1 MRLRKIFSEGNVIN
15 EFLYLQLQELDIVLF
30 GLGTYEFKNNR
41 DWWVIE
47 KDMQI
52 IAYCGCLYKHKE
64 SVCIFNRAWVNPVF
78 RRQGIQS
85 RMIQT
90 RIRRAKAKRIKHI
103 ITYTTADNI
112 NSANNLIRSGFLL
125 YSPQYRYADMQGM
138 ATLYFKLSA

>member
-1 MRLRKIFSEGNVIN
+1 MRLRKVFSEGIIRN
-15 EFLYLQLQELDIVLF
+15 EFLYLQLQELDILCF

-52 IAYCGCLYKHKE
+52 IAYCGCLYKHNE
-64 SVCIFNRAWVNPVF
+64 GLCIFNRAWVNPEH
-78 RRQGIQS
+78 RRLGIHG
-85 RMIQT
+85 RMIRT
-90 RIRRAKAKRIKHI
+90 RIRTAKQKGIEDI

-112 NSANNLIRSGFLL
+112 KSANNLIRNGFLL
-125 YSPQYRYADMQGM
+125 YSPQYRYADMPGT